1 MNPVT
6 EITEEIQ
13 SHIVASILEN
23 DQRFNLVV
31 RQHLEAYRQGRIT
44 LARFCQLRNNARG
57 NALQHRGKP
66 CTVAEGAV

>member
-6 EITEEIQ
+6 EITEEIIQ

-44 LARFCQLRNNARG
+44 LSRFCQLRNNARG
-57 NALQHRGKP
+57 NALQHH
-66 CTVAEGAV
+66 TVGR